1 MTIRA
6 ACYERTGAAGEV
18 LEVRDLPE
26 PSPAPGEVR
35 VRVHVSGVNP
45 TDWKSRSYGPPLPWP
60 LQIPHHDG
68 AGVIDAVGEGV
79 PVSRVGERVWV
90 MLAALE
96 RPGGTAAEATCVPA
110 EHAVPLPDGVSFERG
125 AGLGIPY
132 VTAHGCLVVAARPRS
147 GRLEPGSLAGRS
159 VLVRGGAGAVGNA
172 AVQLA
177 VRAGA
182 DVVATAGS
190 SEKAEIARAAGAG
203 LVLDHGSPAHADEL
217 ASAAGRGFDVVV
229 EVALTSNLDADL
241 AALAPQGAIVDYA
254 TEKADP
260 VVPVRRL
267 MGLNASLHFV
277 LVYGFGA
284 AMLAAA
290 AADVTDMLA
299 EGAPAPLPQ
308 HRFPLEAVA
317 DAHEAVE
324 RGVLGKVL
332 IEVG

>member
-1 MTIRA
+1 MRA
-6 ACYERTGAAGEV
+6 ACYERTGSAREV

-26 PSPAPGEVR
+26 PTPAPGEVR

-60 LQIPHHDG
+60 LQVPHHDG

-96 RPGGTAAEATCVPA
+96 RPGGTAAEATCVPS

-132 VTAHGCLVVAARPRS
+132 VTAHGCLVIAARPRS

-172 AVQLA
+172 AVQIA

-190 SEKAEIARAAGAG
+190 AEKAEIARAAGAG
-203 LVLDHGSPAHADEL
+203 LVLDHRSPAHGDEL
-217 ASAAGRGFDVVV
+217 AAAAGRGFDAVV

-241 AALAPQGAIVDYA
+241 AALAPHGAIVDYA

-277 LVYGFGA
+277 LVYGFGP

-290 AADVTDMLA
+290 AADITDLLA
-299 EGAPAPLPQ
+299 EGAPAPLPR

-317 DAHEAVE
+317 DAHESVE

-332 IEVG
+332 VEVG